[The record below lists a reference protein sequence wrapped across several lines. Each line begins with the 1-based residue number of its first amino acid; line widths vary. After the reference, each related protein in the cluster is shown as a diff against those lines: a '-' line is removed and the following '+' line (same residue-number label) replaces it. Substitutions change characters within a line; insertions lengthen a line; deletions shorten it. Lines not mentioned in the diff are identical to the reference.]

1 MGSNERTLEARLA
14 RSCFLRVRHDREGN
28 CHSELE
34 FGLVLAWFPLHI
46 THKPSWLGIH
56 LGLHEG

>member
-1 MGSNERTLEARLA
+1 MNG
-14 RSCFLRVRHDREGN
+14 RSKRDWLVVAFLRVRHDREGN

-34 FGLVLAWFPLHI
+34 SGLALAWFPLHI
-46 THKPSWLGIH
+46 AHKPSWLGIH